1 MKVLSIPKQETE
13 ENEKNY
19 KGLDDEKRKKN
30 HMEINLLKKLHMGID
45 IWENMLKN
53 SNTKLLIC
61 STEETLKKQEVML

>member
-1 MKVLSIPKQETE
+1 MKKIIKVLMMKKE
-13 ENEKNY
+13 
-19 KGLDDEKRKKN
+19 KKN

>member
-1 MKVLSIPKQETE
+1 
-13 ENEKNY
+13 
-19 KGLDDEKRKKN
+19 
-30 HMEINLLKKLHMGID
+30 MEINLLIKLHMGID